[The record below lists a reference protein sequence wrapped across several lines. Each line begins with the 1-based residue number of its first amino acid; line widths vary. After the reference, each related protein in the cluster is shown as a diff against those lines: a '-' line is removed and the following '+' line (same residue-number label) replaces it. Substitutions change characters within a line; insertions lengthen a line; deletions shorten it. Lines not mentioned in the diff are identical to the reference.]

1 MATVT
6 LEDVVQSLREGNA
19 NQEDTKKSVDD
30 LSKLF
35 KDYFKTEKSKAGD
48 LLEAS
53 RETSRGAPP
62 AGGIS
67 SAIQQ
72 NREDTSSI
80 GLPVITPIMIA
91 LGTWASDLDSYLRAL
106 RPDVLLKPIVTFFDS
121 LSSGFSNLLRF
132 ADEIKNIRLPDI
144 QLSLPRIQ
152 FIDDAGKIISDLI
165 DYKIRL
171 PVMEFVDEAGKIID
185 GFKITVPPSVMSF
198 LDGIK
203 SYFNSIENLGTGL
216 IDNMKIPE
224 GATNAINRVSTFFG
238 SIAEWFRGIEF
249 SLDLKPFLEPIKA
262 AFGVAED
269 GTGLLGFFS
278 KLSGWFGVITK
289 PLGFVTRILGGPL
302 IQGFLSLL
310 DFFSGFA
317 EAFKLQTDE
326 FGNVIDDREF
336 SERFLAGLEGGV
348 VGVIEGIVK
357 AIDLLFLD
365 LPGWILEKLGFENV
379 GKYLKELNINEMVEP
394 VWNWI
399 KSIPSMIMDLI
410 PSAEELKK
418 FTLETIASLPGGYWI
433 LKAIGAVGPELEAAR
448 KRAEIEEKQAE
459 ILRTED
465 EIRRSLGG
473 EDVFY
478 GPEEYGRERATARIE
493 ELRKE
498 MEQLQKET
506 AAGAASNNVVFGST
520 YNGGS
525 TNIQN
530 NQISTGDG
538 LSSIDGLGIEAL
550 P

>member
-1 MATVT
+1 MSTVT

-35 KDYFKTEKSKAGD
+35 KDYFKSEKSKAGD

-53 RETSRGAPP
+53 RESRRST
-62 AGGIS
+62 GGS
-67 SAIQQ
+67 AVASAIQQ
-72 NREDTSSI
+72 NKEDTSSL
-80 GLPVITPIMIA
+80 GLPMLTPIALA
-91 LGTWASDLDSYLRAL
+91 LGTWITDFDAYLRAL
-106 RPDVLLKPIVTFFDS
+106 RPDVLLRPIVTFFDS
-121 LSSGFSNLLRF
+121 LSSGFSNLIRF
-132 ADEIKNIRLPDI
+132 ADELKNIRLPDI

-171 PVMEFVDEAGKIID
+171 PVMEFVDEAGKIIS

-203 SYFNSIENLGTGL
+203 SYFSSIEALGTGL
-216 IDNMKIPE
+216 IDDIKIPE

-238 SIAEWFRGIEF
+238 SIAEWFKSVEF
-249 SLDLKPFLEPIKA
+249 SLDLKPFLDPIKA

-269 GTGLLGFFS
+269 GTGFLGFFS
-278 KLSGWFGVITK
+278 KLNDWFGFITK
-289 PLGFVTRILGGPL
+289 PIGFVTRILGGPL

-336 SERFLAGLEGGV
+336 SERLLAGLEGGV
-348 VGVIEGIVK
+348 VGVIEGIVN

-379 GKYLKELNINEMVEP
+379 GKYLKELNIGEMVEP

-448 KRAEIEEKQAE
+448 KRSEIEEKQAE
-459 ILRTED
+459 ILRNESD
-465 EIRRSLGG
+465 IERSLSG
-473 EDVFY
+473 ENVFY
-478 GPEEYGRERATARIE
+478 GGEEGGRERATARIE

-506 AAGAASNNVVFGST
+506 ATGAASNNVVFGST

-525 TNIQN
+525 TNVQN
-530 NQISTGDG
+530 NQIGAGDG
-538 LSSIDGLGIEAL
+538 LSSMDVQFIEAM

>member
-53 RETSRGAPP
+53 RESRRST
-62 AGGIS
+62 GGS
-67 SAIQQ
+67 AVASAIQQ
-72 NREDTSSI
+72 NKEDTSSL
-80 GLPVITPIMIA
+80 GLPMLTPIALA
-91 LGTWASDLDSYLRAL
+91 LGTWISDFDAYLRAL
-106 RPDVLLKPIVTFFDS
+106 RPDVLLRPIVTFFDS
-121 LSSGFSNLLRF
+121 LSSGFSNLIRF
-132 ADEIKNIRLPDI
+132 ADELKNIRLPDI

-152 FIDDAGKIISDLI
+152 FIDDTGKIISDFI

-171 PVMEFVDEAGKIID
+171 PMMEFIDDAGRLISD
-185 GFKITVPPSVMSF
+185 FKITLPPGVTVF
-198 LDGIK
+198 LEGIR
-203 SYFNSIENLGTGL
+203 SYFSSIETLGTGFV
-216 IDNMKIPE
+216 DNIKVPE
-224 GATNAINRVSTFFG
+224 GVTTAINRVSTFFG
-238 SIAEWFRGIEF
+238 SIAEWFKNVEF
-249 SLDLKPFLEPIKA
+249 SLDLKPFLDPIKA

-278 KLSGWFGVITK
+278 KLTDWFGFITK
-289 PLGFVTRILGGPL
+289 PIGFVTRILGGPL

-310 DFFSGFA
+310 DFFSGFVD
-317 EAFKLQTDE
+317 AFKLQTDE
-326 FGNVIDDREF
+326 AGNVID
-336 SERFLAGLEGGV
+336 ERGFGQRLLEGLEGGV
-348 VGVIEGIVK
+348 VGVIEGIVN

-379 GKYLKELNINEMVEP
+379 GKYLKELNIGEMVDP

-418 FTLETIASLPGGYWI
+418 FTLETIAALPGGYWL

-448 KRAEIEEKQAE
+448 RRSEIEEKQAE
-459 ILRTED
+459 ILRNED
-465 EIRRSLGG
+465 DIRRSIAG
-473 EDVFY
+473 ENVFNF
-478 GPEEYGRERATARIE
+478 GEEGGRERATARIE

-520 YNGGS
+520 YNAGS
-525 TNIQN
+525 TTVQN
-530 NQISTGDG
+530 NQIGAGDG
-538 LSSIDGLGIEAL
+538 LSSMDVQYIEAI

>member
-53 RETSRGAPP
+53 REASRGASS

-91 LGTWASDLDSYLRAL
+91 LGTWASDLDAYLRAL
-106 RPDVLLKPIVTFFDS
+106 RPDVLLRPIVTFFDS

-132 ADEIKNIRLPDI
+132 ADEIKNIRLPNI

-152 FIDDAGKIISDLI
+152 FIDDAGKIISDFI

-171 PVMEFVDEAGKIID
+171 PIIEFVDDAGRLISD
-185 GFKITVPPSVMSF
+185 FRITLPPGVTRF
-198 LDGIK
+198 LEGIR
-203 SYFNSIENLGTGL
+203 SYFNSIETLGTGFV
-216 IDNMKIPE
+216 DNIKVPE
-224 GATNAINRVSTFFG
+224 GVTTAINRVSTFFS
-238 SIAEWFRGIEF
+238 SIGEWFKGIEF
-249 SLDLKPFLEPIKA
+249 SLDLKPFLDPIKA

-278 KLSGWFGVITK
+278 KLSGWFGFITK
-289 PLGFVTRILGGPL
+289 PLGFITRILGGPL
-302 IQGFLSLL
+302 VQGFLSLL
-310 DFFSGFA
+310 DFFQGFA
-317 EAFKLQTDE
+317 DAFKLQTDE
-326 FGNVIDDREF
+326 FGNVID
-336 SERFLAGLEGGV
+336 ERGFGQRLLDGLEGGV
-348 VGVIEGIVK
+348 VGVIEGIVS

-399 KSIPSMIMDLI
+399 KNIPSMIMDLI

-418 FTLETIASLPGGYWI
+418 WTLETIASLPGGYWL

-448 KRAEIEEKQAE
+448 RRSEIEEKQAE
-459 ILRTED
+459 ILRSEE
-465 EIRRSLGG
+465 EIRRSLAG
-473 EDVFY
+473 ENVFY
-478 GPEEYGRERATARIE
+478 GGEEYGRERATARIE

-506 AAGAASNNVVFGST
+506 ATGAASNNVVYGST

-530 NQISTGDG
+530 NQISAGDG
-538 LSSIDGLGIEAL
+538 LSSIDVQYIEAL